1 MSTYIVYSL
10 NTNNNQ
16 LDIIS
21 IENDEQIAKNIQ
33 NNHSFNLLCDLNKN
47 KSSYKLE
54 IKHNIIQIIEI
65 NIDIKN
71 GWISN
76 TITENKQAVYEI
88 GVISYFKKEK
98 LPLYINETYIPSI
111 PSIPSEHKSNLPKV
125 PSAVFLSMPCL
136 PKSPINMGSNNESN
150 SHNNNNNNNNNN
162 NIHKSSENVKK
173 KESKPNL
180 SVLLLEELKKKCKRL
195 D

>member
-76 TITENKQAVYEI
+76 TITENKQAIYEI
-88 GVISYFKKEK
+88 GVILFQKRK
-98 LPLYINETYIPSI
+98 I
-111 PSIPSEHKSNLPKV
+111 V
-125 PSAVFLSMPCL
+125 
-136 PKSPINMGSNNESN
+136 
-150 SHNNNNNNNNNN
+150 
-162 NIHKSSENVKK
+162 
-173 KESKPNL
+173 
-180 SVLLLEELKKKCKRL
+180 SVY
-195 D
+195 